1 MDTIDYAEVFGLD
14 AAELAAAETGEQ
26 VTEPADPSET
36 GENEQPPAEAEQQVE
51 EPEPEDG
58 DEPEEDAEEQTNTE
72 QTGPK
77 EQTRE
82 ERAKNAAARRK
93 AELDAA
99 VAAAVER
106 VRAEEQQKA
115 KDREAEFF
123 RQAGLKDPT
132 NGNKPIATM
141 EDFQA
146 YRRAYEAQQLSKS
159 LQAGT
164 LTPEQLQQVIEQT
177 PIMQQIKAAQEEAE
191 RQKQQAERERQQAQ
205 IDAEIAQIGKL
216 DPSIKSVEDLLK
228 MDTAQDFYR
237 LVKAGN
243 SFYDAYRLA
252 NWDKITRK
260 QTAAAQRQAQTQAAS
275 KSHLRATATRGAAP
289 AEVPKD
295 ELEMFKMLNPD
306 ATREEINDYY
316 NKYLKQDRRNE

>member
-1 MDTIDYAEVFGLD
+1 MKRAFCVIVLLAV
-14 AAELAAAETGEQ
+14 LAAMI
-26 VTEPADPSET
+26 PAQAD
-36 GENEQPPAEAEQQVE
+36 
-51 EPEPEDG
+51 
-58 DEPEEDAEEQTNTE
+58 
-72 QTGPK
+72 
-77 EQTRE
+77 
-82 ERAKNAAARRK
+82 
-93 AELDAA
+93 ELD
-99 VAAAVER
+99 VAA
-106 VRAEEQQKA
+106 
-115 KDREAEFF
+115 
-123 RQAGLKDPT
+123 
-132 NGNKPIATM
+132 
-141 EDFQA
+141 
-146 YRRAYEAQQLSKS
+146 
-159 LQAGT
+159 
-164 LTPEQLQQVIEQT
+164 LTDEQLQQVIEQT

-306 ATREEINDYY
+306 ATREEINEYY